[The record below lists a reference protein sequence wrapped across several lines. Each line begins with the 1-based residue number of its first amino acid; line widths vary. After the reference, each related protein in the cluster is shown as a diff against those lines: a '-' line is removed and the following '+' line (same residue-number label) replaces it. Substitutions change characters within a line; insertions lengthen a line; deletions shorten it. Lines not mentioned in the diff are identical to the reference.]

1 MDRGNNSL
9 HIPVLVHEVVEGLAI
24 APDDIVLDCTVGSGG
39 HSAALCQHLGPTGR
53 LIGLDKDMDALR
65 RATERLTPCPYP
77 HALVQEDFR
86 HLDQVLETLGITAV
100 SKILFDLG
108 MSSNQLEQSG
118 RGFSFQRD
126 EPLLMTF
133 DDTVPAG
140 ALTAQ
145 HIVNT
150 WREAALAEVLFSYGE
165 ERWAR
170 RIARTIVR
178 ARTQKVIATTGD
190 LVAVIKQAV
199 PSGRRDR
206 RLHPATRT
214 FQALRMAVNDELGAL
229 RAGLEHGFARLAPGG
244 RMAVIAFHS
253 LEDRIVKQFFRT
265 MQAQQSATILT
276 KKPLTPTLPEMRD
289 NPRAR
294 SAKLRLLQRHET
306 SMS

>member
-1 MDRGNNSL
+1 MDRSNDSL
-9 HIPVLVHEVVEGLAI
+9 HIPVLVHEVVEGLAV
-24 APDDIVLDCTVGSGG
+24 APDDIILDCTVGGGG
-39 HSAALCQHLGPTGR
+39 HSAALCQHLGPMGR
-53 LIGLDKDMDALR
+53 LIGLDKDADALH
-65 RATERLTPCPYP
+65 RATERLTQCPCP
-77 HALVQEDFR
+77 HTLVQEDFR
-86 HLDQVLETLGITAV
+86 SLDQVLDELKITSV
-100 SKILFDLG
+100 SKILLDLG
-108 MSSNQLEQSG
+108 MSSYQLEQSG

-133 DDTVPAG
+133 DNTVPTG
-140 ALTAQ
+140 TLTAR

-150 WREAALAEVLFSYGE
+150 WRETALAELLFSYGE

-178 ARTQKVIATTGD
+178 ARTQKAIATTGE
-190 LVAVIKQAV
+190 LVAVIEQAIS
-199 PSGRRDR
+199 PGRRDR

-214 FQALRMAVNDELGAL
+214 FQALRMAVNDELDAL

-265 MQAQQSATILT
+265 MQAQQGATILT
-276 KKPLTPTLPEMRD
+276 KKPLTPSLPEIRN

-294 SAKLRLLQRHET
+294 SAKLRLLHKH
-306 SMS
+306 

>member
-1 MDRGNNSL
+1 MDRSSDSL
-9 HIPVLVHEVVEGLAI
+9 HIPVLVHEVVEGLAV
-24 APDDIVLDCTVGSGG
+24 APDDIILDCTVGGGG
-39 HSAALCQHLGPTGR
+39 HSAALCQHLGPMGR
-53 LIGLDKDMDALR
+53 LIGLDKDADALH
-65 RATERLTPCPYP
+65 RATERLTQCPCP
-77 HALVQEDFR
+77 HTLVQEDFR
-86 HLDQVLETLGITAV
+86 FLDQVLDALKIMSV
-100 SKILFDLG
+100 SKILLDLG
-108 MSSNQLEQSG
+108 MSSHQLEQSG

-133 DDTVPAG
+133 DNTVPTG
-140 ALTAQ
+140 ALTAR

-150 WREAALAEVLFSYGE
+150 WRETALAELLFSYGE

-178 ARTQKVIATTGD
+178 ARTQKAIATTGE
-190 LVAVIKQAV
+190 LVAVIEQAIS
-199 PSGRRDR
+199 PGRRDR

-214 FQALRMAVNDELGAL
+214 FQALRMAVNDELDAL

-265 MQAQQSATILT
+265 MQAQQGATILT
-276 KKPLTPTLPEMRD
+276 KKPLTPSLPEIRN

-294 SAKLRLLQRHET
+294 SAKLRLLHKH
-306 SMS
+306 